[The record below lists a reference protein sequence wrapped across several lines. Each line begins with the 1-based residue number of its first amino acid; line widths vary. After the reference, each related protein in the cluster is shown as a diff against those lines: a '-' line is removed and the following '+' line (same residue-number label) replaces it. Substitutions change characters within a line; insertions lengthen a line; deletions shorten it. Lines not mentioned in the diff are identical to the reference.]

1 MSGIENFSYD
11 ELNRVTKITQTGE
24 GVIDKRVD
32 FSYDAASQMTGISRY
47 SDIEGTELIADS
59 SYSYDNFGRLI
70 DLTHSQ
76 DTTTFANYN
85 WVYDQDNRITGFTS
99 KHGTANY
106 SYDDLDQLLNAE
118 YDYQDDEN
126 YSYDD
131 NGNRVNDGYIIGD
144 NNQVLSDGTY
154 NYEYD
159 REGNIISKTDI
170 LTGQVTQYQWDH
182 RNRLTSATVN
192 DSNNNLVKSANYTY
206 DALNRRIGKEVDSD
220 GDGNIDETSRFVL
233 DGDHIA
239 LTFDGE
245 GNQRER
251 FLHGAGID
259 QVIAQESDGEVYW
272 ALSDNKG
279 TVETVLNNEGDI
291 VNEIIYDA
299 FGNIE
304 SETDSN
310 IEFRF
315 GYTGRELDE
324 ETGLQYYR
332 ARYYDGELG
341 RFISQDPI
349 GFLGGD
355 VNLYR
360 YVNNSP
366 LNYIDPSGLR
376 PLTDEEHNIIR
387 AINRLRNVTANGV
400 PENSSISL
408 SQSQLESNIN
418 FSRSLDIFKESLI
431 IEIHS
436 VELGEPDPPNLAAVL
451 YGLNIWA
458 NQPERYSYT
467 APLGNFGLN
476 IRELEENSL
485 KCNRFVGDSYA
496 LGAGVGYG
504 LNGGEGAY
512 PTRFAT
518 IFPFDIDRD
527 NREIG
532 QRPPYPISAEQLSSG
547 GYVPNLSLTNEPQ
560 IGDIISFESGHTGLY
575 LNDEIYI
582 SARAGAAPTNNFIGD
597 AQLQVQN
604 GVQISIIPDQ
614 NENPKN
620 YRRFDPTYHDSYE
633 EFHYYHYDSK

>member
-1 MSGIENFSYD
+1 MNFAHPTVY
-11 ELNRVTKITQTGE
+11 L
-24 GVIDKRVD
+24 
-32 FSYDAASQMTGISRY
+32 
-47 SDIEGTELIADS
+47 
-59 SYSYDNFGRLI
+59 GRLI

-76 DTTTFANYN
+76 DTTTLANYN

-126 YSYDD
+126 YNYDD
-131 NGNRVNDGYIIGD
+131 NGNRINDGYIIGE
-144 NNQVLSDGTY
+144 NNQVLSDGIY

-192 DSNNNLVKSANYTY
+192 DSNDNLVKSANYTY

-332 ARYYDGELG
+332 ARYYDGEIG
-341 RFISQDPI
+341 RFTSQDPI

-355 VNLYR
+355 TNLYR

-366 LNYIDPSGLR
+366 LNYIDPSGLFAGEIYR
-376 PLTDEEHNIIR
+376 DIGFDDIIIGALGVVGVVGLVGAVGIIVALGIDAFNQNNSNEDDISDGAIIETFPRRVVDDPLPNITTFPVPNEGNIRDYIETFPGRVDDPLPNITTFPVPNEGNIRDYIEVYGPVCSEDDLFIPFLESAAQDLPDLTGQTREQAREE
-387 AINRLRNVTANGV
+387 LRNVGYEYRGFTAGGYEKWYHPDGSRVQIRPSGEVTRVGPKVKPADGGKKYNPAIGSDGRILRT
-400 PENSSISL
+400 PE
-408 SQSQLESNIN
+408 
-418 FSRSLDIFKESLI
+418 
-431 IEIHS
+431 EIHNT
-436 VELGEPDPPNLAAVL
+436 GENL
-451 YGLNIWA
+451 
-458 NQPERYSYT
+458 
-467 APLGNFGLN
+467 
-476 IRELEENSL
+476 
-485 KCNRFVGDSYA
+485 
-496 LGAGVGYG
+496 
-504 LNGGEGAY
+504 
-512 PTRFAT
+512 
-518 IFPFDIDRD
+518 ID
-527 NREIG
+527 
-532 QRPPYPISAEQLSSG
+532 
-547 GYVPNLSLTNEPQ
+547 
-560 IGDIISFESGHTGLY
+560 
-575 LNDEIYI
+575 
-582 SARAGAAPTNNFIGD
+582 
-597 AQLQVQN
+597 
-604 GVQISIIPDQ
+604 
-614 NENPKN
+614 
-620 YRRFDPTYHDSYE
+620 
-633 EFHYYHYDSK
+633 